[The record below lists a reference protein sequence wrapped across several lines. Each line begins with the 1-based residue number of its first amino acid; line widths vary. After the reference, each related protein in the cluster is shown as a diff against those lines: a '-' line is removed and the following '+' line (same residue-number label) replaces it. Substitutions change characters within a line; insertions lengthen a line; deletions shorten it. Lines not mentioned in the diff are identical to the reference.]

1 MAESRKEIGE
11 DMASDALVAELL
23 DLMVNDSENLE
34 RTMDLLTDDAVWVLE
49 PGGIEY
55 HGAREIR
62 TFVRIAMA
70 GRTHDQSNR
79 IEITNWFADDENL
92 CVEYGHGAVT
102 TGSYTAGMRVTLTA
116 KSTRY
121 CITYHIRDGQF
132 DRVHEYIN
140 GTSWWLNLLTPVG
153 LGLLNRR
160 VRRELART

>member
-1 MAESRKEIGE
+1 MAN
-11 DMASDALVAELL
+11 DALVAEML
-23 DLMVNDSENLE
+23 DLIVNDSENLD

-49 PGGIEY
+49 PGGAEY

-70 GRTHDQSNR
+70 GRTHDQRNR

-102 TGSYTAGMRVTLTA
+102 PGSYTAGIRVRLKA
-116 KSTRY
+116 SSTRF
-121 CITYHIRDGQF
+121 CIVYHIRDGRF
-132 DRVHEYIN
+132 DRVDEYIN
-140 GTSWWLNLLTPVG
+140 GTSWWLNLLVPVG

-160 VRRELART
+160 VRRALAKT